1 MRVRR
6 PREGYGYGF
15 IRMDILLMSQL
26 IPHVDIDET
35 TAQGELR
42 KQGVLEQC
50 KQALLLPSDYEVMGI
65 YFRYYL
71 FAWDILVEAPG
82 LPIPPLGEEIRFIAP
97 FYRVEGGRRELVR
110 IEIARNHYEV
120 LRVD

>member
-15 IRMDILLMSQL
+15 IRVDISLISQL
-26 IPHVDIDET
+26 MPHVDIDDT
-35 TAQGELR
+35 TTQGELR
-42 KQGVLEQC
+42 TQGALDQC
-50 KQALLLPSDYEVMGI
+50 KQALLLPADYEVLGI

-82 LPIPPLGEEIRFIAP
+82 LPMPPRDEEIRSVAP
-97 FYRVEGGRRELVR
+97 IYRVEGGRRELVR
-110 IEIARNHYEV
+110 IEIARKHYDV

>member
-1 MRVRR
+1 MIHRY

-15 IRMDILLMSQL
+15 IRMDISLMSQL

-35 TAQGELR
+35 TTQGELR
-42 KQGVLEQC
+42 TQGVLDQC
-50 KQALLLPSDYEVMGI
+50 KQALLLPADYEILGI

-82 LPIPPLGEEIRFIAP
+82 LPLPPLGEEIRSVAP
-97 FYRVEGGRRELVR
+97 IYRDAGGRRELVR
-110 IEIARNHYEV
+110 IEVARNHYDV